1 MNFTVVVGHPRPG
14 SPLLTAALSAASA
27 LAPAARQD
35 PPDVID
41 LAQFGPELLWPQQ
54 VPQVEAAVRTVR
66 RSSLLLFASPVLN
79 GTYSGLL
86 KVFADRL
93 PQLALEGAV
102 AVPMI
107 TAADPLRAEAAAD
120 DLRALL
126 AELGATLPAP
136 ALTILDREMP
146 GIGALAQTWALRV
159 AEGVRAA

>member
-14 SPLLTAALSAASA
+14 SPLLTAARSAAAA
-27 LAPAARQD
+27 LAPAARRD
-35 PPDVID
+35 RPEVVD
-41 LAQFGPELLWPQQ
+41 LAEFGPELLWPQS
-54 VPQVEAAVRTVR
+54 VPQVDAAVRAVR
-66 RSSLLLFASPVLN
+66 RSSLLLVASPVLN

-93 PQLALEGAV
+93 PLLALEGAV
-102 AVPMI
+102 AIPMI
-107 TAADPLRAEAAAD
+107 MAADPVRAEAAAE

-136 ALTILDREMP
+136 ALTILDTELS
-146 GIGALAQTWALRV
+146 GIGALAQAWALQV

>member
-1 MNFTVVVGHPRPG
+1 MNFTVVVGHPRPA
-14 SPLLTAALSAASA
+14 SPLLTAALAASSA
-27 LAPAARQD
+27 LT
-35 PPDVID
+35 PDSRTESPNVID
-41 LAQFGPELLWPQQ
+41 LAEFGPELLWPQR

-93 PQLALEGAV
+93 PQLALEGTV
-102 AVPMI
+102 AIPMI

-126 AELGATLPAP
+126 AELGASLPAP
-136 ALTILDREMP
+136 ALTILDEELP

-159 AEGVRAA
+159 AEEVRAA